1 MKEPRIISRPIIG
14 YEGIYLI
21 EPTGKVIL
29 VESLQFEECVPDEHG
44 FIELTKN
51 GKKVRHHLGALVM
64 KHFVTNYKTYL
75 PVKQLKTGS
84 DYSVPNLTQN
94 KLFS

>member
-1 MKEPRIISRPIIG
+1 MDANQMISRPVIG
-14 YEGIYLI
+14 YEGVYLI
-21 EPTGKVIL
+21 TVEGVIQKVDDLSFKECLPDKNGFVELVKNGKVIKH
-29 VESLQFEECVPDEHG
+29 SLPV
-44 FIELTKN
+44 
-51 GKKVRHHLGALVM
+51 LVM

-75 PVKQLKTGS
+75 PVKQLKTGP